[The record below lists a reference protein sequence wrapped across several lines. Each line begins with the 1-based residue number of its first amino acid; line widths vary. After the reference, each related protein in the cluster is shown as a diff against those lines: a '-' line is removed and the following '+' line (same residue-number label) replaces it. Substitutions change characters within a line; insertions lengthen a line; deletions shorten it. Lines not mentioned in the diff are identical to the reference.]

1 MTSHNVGLGAAGLTC
16 LGPRNLRTRP
26 EPGRFQGVTHE
37 HRPDSHIDGLRD
49 FDGKFDEFESVA
61 KQMVEQFEQES
72 GTLTYHF
79 VLSADRKRCRL
90 IQGYA
95 DQAAI
100 TAHWIDGPAVH
111 QHIFQLQQLALP
123 TRVEV
128 YGDPGPR
135 VSALAAEFGAEI
147 FTSWEGFDR

>member
-1 MTSHNVGLGAAGLTC
+1 MST
-16 LGPRNLRTRP
+16 TRV
-26 EPGRFQGVTHE
+26 R
-37 HRPDSHIDGLRD
+37 ILMD
-49 FDGKFDEFESVA
+49 FEIYDGKFDEFQAIA
-61 KQMVEQFEQES
+61 KQMVEQCEQEP
-72 GTLTYHF
+72 GTLAYHF

-95 DQAAI
+95 DEAAI

-111 QHIFQLQQLALP
+111 QNIFQFNQVALP

-128 YGDPGPR
+128 YGDPGPK
-135 VSALAAEFGAEI
+135 VTALAAEFGVEI